1 MNRPEPVVREL
12 TDAAGLRW
20 TVRRF
25 ESQSGQL
32 IGPRLGPP
40 LVCDRTSGS
49 WLTFECVP
57 TGWLR
62 RLSPAPED
70 WATCSE
76 ARMLEYFA
84 SARHV
89 RRRPKSGPLP

>member
-1 MNRPEPVVREL
+1 MVREF

-25 ESQSGQL
+25 GSSLG
-32 IGPRLGPP
+32 RVLGPTFGP
-40 LVCDRTSGS
+40 APVSDTMSGD
-49 WLTFECVP
+49 WLTFECEP

-62 RLSPAPED
+62 RLTPVPDD
-70 WATCSE
+70 WETCSE
-76 ARMLEYFA
+76 AQLLEYFA
-84 SARHV
+84 SGRHV

>member
-1 MNRPEPVVREL
+1 MEPVVREF

-25 ESQSGQL
+25 ESQFGQL
-32 IGPRLGPP
+32 IGPAFGPP
-40 LVCDRTSGS
+40 LVSDATSS
-49 WLTFECVP
+49 AWLTFECVP
-57 TGWLR
+57 TGWRR
-62 RLSPAPED
+62 RLSPVPDD
-70 WATCSE
+70 WETCSE
-76 ARMLEYFA
+76 ARLLEYFE